1 MKRFLPLLLPVLVL
15 AEEATPKPW
24 TDVATLSYVATSG
37 NAIGQT
43 IGLGNDYTHKW
54 SLSTLAVKLG
64 AIRAESTLVQRF
76 AIADSLEAAK
86 VQEQRRTTLTA
97 ATYFLNARYDYRLKD
112 KDRWYWYSAS
122 GWERNRPAGL
132 ENRFVATAGMGRIWL
147 DSERSKWRTD
157 AGFGTTREDPLVAPP
172 DFRHTFATFNFTSSL
187 KHRFNG
193 SVDYAAD
200 LAATDNLRDT
210 TDWIATFKQ
219 GLTVAMTRR
228 MALKVGLD
236 LNYRNRP
243 NLIAVEVRTPAD
255 PTVVLGKVIIA
266 AKKLDTVT
274 TTSFVI
280 TF

>member
-1 MKRFLPLLLPVLVL
+1 MRRFLPLLLTALVQAQEPVV
-15 AEEATPKPW
+15 KPW
-24 TDVATLSYVATSG
+24 SDVATLSYVATSG

-43 IGLGNDYTHKW
+43 FGFGNDYTRKW

-64 AIRAESTLVQRF
+64 AIRAESTQIQRSAF
-76 AIADSLEAAK
+76 ADSLDAAR
-86 VQEQRRTTLTA
+86 VQEHRNTSLTA
-97 ATYFLNARYDYRLKD
+97 AAYFLSSRYDYRLKD
-112 KDRWYWYSAS
+112 KDRWYWYGAS

-132 ENRFVATAGMGRIWL
+132 ENRFMATAGLGRIWM
-147 DSERSKWRTD
+147 DSERTKWRTD
-157 AGFGTTREDPLVAPP
+157 AGFGTTKEDPLVVPP
-172 DFRHTFATFNFTSSL
+172 DFRRTFATFNFTSSL

-193 SVDYAAD
+193 TVDYSAD

-210 TDWIATFKQ
+210 TDWIATLKQ

-243 NLIAVEVRTPAD
+243 NLIAVEVRRPAE
-255 PTVVLGKVIIA
+255 PSEVLGKVIVS
-266 AKKLDTVT
+266 AKKLDSVM
-274 TTSFVI
+274 TTSLVI